1 MGDARGRRGRPVAQ
15 RRPRPAEAQDWPDK
29 PQRASVTNDVVA
41 TDLRID
47 ALKALGRKTEAQAER
62 WRHFERTLSV
72 AHLRAYPKRLPDF
85 EDFDAEQKALNLA
98 GAHPDAVRALAFLI
112 EWRDL
117 DRTDRLVRERAAD
130 LDGRLYEV
138 LRPAAEALD
147 TSRRPRAFFTGAWS
161 RACWIAAPRSNIPTP
176 PAISKPAAI
185 SPRAC
190 RRLARSKATRISW
203 RGCEIRMVAK
213 MGSGADGAGEPMNR
227 TEVRQESAFAMFT
240 LAYPRRKA
248 RLGKQKRLL

>member
-1 MGDARGRRGRPVAQ
+1 M
-15 RRPRPAEAQDWPDK
+15 
-29 PQRASVTNDVVA
+29 TNDVVA

-147 TSRRPRAFFTGAWS
+147 TKFPKAASLLYRRLVESVLDRGSSKQYPYAARDLK
-161 RACWIAAPRSNIPTP
+161 ACGDLAPRLPSPG
-176 PAISKPAAI
+176 AIESHAHF
-185 SPRAC
+185 
-190 RRLARSKATRISW
+190 LARLRNSH
-203 RGCEIRMVAK
+203 G
-213 MGSGADGAGEPMNR
+213 
-227 TEVRQESAFAMFT
+227 
-240 LAYPRRKA
+240 RKN
-248 RLGKQKRLL
+248 GFWG